1 MLREGVRNDSSSS
14 RADAFLLRLGVA
26 GTEGGG
32 VGIIDSDG
40 MILYSPS
47 FDRKS
52 CDLLARYL
60 CTCSSRSYR
69 NTTISTYTRSSD
81 NENLV

>member
-1 MLREGVRNDSSSS
+1 MLREGVWNDSSSS

-32 VGIIDSDG
+32 VGSIDSDG
-40 MILYSPS
+40 MILYNPS

-52 CDLLARYL
+52 WDLLASKVPLHMFKSFIPEYH
-60 CTCSSRSYR
+60 
-69 NTTISTYTRSSD
+69 N
-81 NENLV
+81 